1 MSRPPDPNAK
11 IDLLRAAQAEFVA
24 RGLDLAR
31 VEDITER
38 AGRSKGAFY
47 LHFGSKEDAF
57 RQIVETMLARLADC
71 IDEAAEDLE
80 VESGI
85 KGAPL
90 FFQRW
95 RDKDLEIF
103 EFIWQNRGVVRLL
116 LEGGKSAAFGYLIDE
131 FAERSRR
138 HTMRMLAW
146 GVRQGM
152 FRGDLDVEVAS
163 LVIAGAYDRVARELV
178 RRTRRPELG
187 RLLAEVQRLLIS
199 GVASRVLDTLDR
211 AVNHRN
217 RRPSRGIPVE
227 RGPHR
232 PPRR

>member
-1 MSRPPDPNAK
+1 MSRPADPNAK
-11 IDLLRAAQAEFVA
+11 IDLLRAAEAVFVA

-71 IDEAAEDLE
+71 IDEAAGDLE
-80 VESGI
+80 AESGLD
-85 KGAPL
+85 GAPL

-138 HTMRMLAW
+138 HTVRMLSW
-146 GVRQGM
+146 GVRQRM
-152 FRGDLDVEVAS
+152 FRGDLDVELAS

-178 RRTRRPELG
+178 RRTRRPELARMLG
-187 RLLAEVQRLLIS
+187 EVQRLLLA
-199 GVASRVLDTLDR
+199 GVQSRALASFDPK
-211 AVNHRN
+211 VNHRN
-217 RRPSRGIPVE
+217 RRPARRISTE
-227 RGPHR
+227 RGRTR